1 MRWFRAYYDDES
13 TYEGPHEM
21 APKTGIQTIIQENPR
36 CGFEQ
41 LDGSHYYVLKGDRW
55 FTATPDAFYFYL
67 AKPGL
72 KVVLFGEYI
81 DDDRYN
87 DIKNRATQ
95 DMKGLLEKSP
105 HRLERNV
112 AEREV

>member
-55 FTATPDAFYFYL
+55 FTAPVAVPQGLYFPGFKAEDASGDMLPGIIAYWFAWYAFHPDTRVY
-67 AKPGL
+67 
-72 KVVLFGEYI
+72 
-81 DDDRYN
+81 
-87 DIKNRATQ
+87 RA
-95 DMKGLLEKSP
+95 E
-105 HRLERNV
+105 
-112 AEREV
+112 